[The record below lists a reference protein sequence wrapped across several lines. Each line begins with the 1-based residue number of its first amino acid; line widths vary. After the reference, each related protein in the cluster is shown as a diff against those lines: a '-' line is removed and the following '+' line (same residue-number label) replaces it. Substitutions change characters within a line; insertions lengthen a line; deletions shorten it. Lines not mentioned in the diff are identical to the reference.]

1 MDFTQKLTHLTRKM
15 RLLVDKNY
23 YPTYL
28 RHQGVCIGKNA
39 VVLYPSYIDGRMP
52 YLVEIGDNVVI
63 SLYVTIL
70 THDASSAWAGDLIKV
85 GRVTIRERSFIG
97 AGSTILCNV
106 TIGPNAIVGAGS
118 VVSRDIPPDT
128 VYAGSPARF
137 VCTMEEFTKKNR
149 DAATHRPLLEGR
161 HFQHPYI
168 PRQRKDALKES
179 LKDGFG
185 YFCARL
191 PMKGEGLKAKGE
203 GLRAKG

>member
-1 MDFTQKLTHLTRKM
+1 MKLLQKFNHITRRL
-15 RLLVDKNY
+15 RLLADKGY
-23 YPTYL
+23 YPDYL
-28 RHQGVCIGKNA
+28 RHQGVQIGKDA

-70 THDASSAWAGDLIKV
+70 THDATSAWAGDLIKV
-85 GRVTIRERSFIG
+85 GRVTIKNNSFIG
-97 AGSTILCNV
+97 AGSTILCNT

-137 VCTMEEFTKKNR
+137 VCTMEEFIQKNR
-149 DAATHRPLLEGR
+149 DAAKGRPLLEGR

-168 PRQRKDALKES
+168 PQQRRDALKES
-179 LKDGFG
+179 LDDGLG
-185 YFCARL
+185 YFCAKL
-191 PMKGEGLKAKGE
+191 PGNVSSE
-203 GLRAKG
+203 